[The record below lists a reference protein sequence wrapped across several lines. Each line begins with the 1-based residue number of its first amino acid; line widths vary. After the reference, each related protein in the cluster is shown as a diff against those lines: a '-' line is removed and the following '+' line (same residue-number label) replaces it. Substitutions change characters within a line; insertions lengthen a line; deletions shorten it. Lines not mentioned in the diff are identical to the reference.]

1 MSQLYESH
9 NDLFSLLPVKIYK
22 HNLKG
27 ELIYAPL
34 HWHRSVEITITL
46 TGNIRFNTGTNNFD
60 CAESDWLIF
69 NSCELHSCRCIKP
82 SDVFL
87 GISIIISLPLIEKW
101 LGKNLFFINPEKKHV
116 TNKLKAIA
124 TELYYLDEQ
133 TPSYSLILM
142 EKLYKI
148 LSLIS
153 ENCIASDKVYSVS
166 NEKDLQ
172 IATEF
177 TDYIEAHYQENI
189 TLNDV
194 AQHFKYS
201 PSYFSRL
208 IKESLGVNFL
218 SYLNFVRVSHAAE
231 RLVNGNQNLAK
242 CAYDHGFPNTKSFI
256 NTFKKLY
263 GCTPSTY
270 LSSINEDL

>member
-1 MSQLYESH
+1 MSQLYESY
-9 NDLFSLLPVKIYK
+9 NDLFALLPIRIYK

-87 GISIIISLPLIEKW
+87 GISIVISLPLIEKW
-101 LGKNLFFINPEKKHV
+101 LGKNLFFFNPEIPHVSQTLKK
-116 TNKLKAIA
+116 IA

-133 TPSYSLILM
+133 TPNYSLILM
-142 EKLYKI
+142 SKLYDV
-148 LSLIS
+148 LFLIA
-153 ENCIASDKVYSVS
+153 EYCIKKDKTYSIS
-166 NEKDLQ
+166 IEKDHLGV
-172 IATEF
+172 EF
-177 TDYIEAHYQENI
+177 TDYIEKHYQADL

-194 AQHFKYS
+194 AEHFKYS

-208 IKESLGVNFL
+208 FKESLGVNFL

-231 RLVNGNQNLAK
+231 QLGLGHTNLAA
-242 CAYDHGFPNTKSFI
+242 CAYDNGFPNTKSFI

-263 GCTPSTY
+263 GCTPSHFLTY
-270 LSSINEDL
+270 INETN